1 MNKEFEEF
9 KYKIKDCL
17 ITKLTLD
24 EIKDI
29 IESVENGNIS
39 TEEAFDQ
46 FKIWS
51 CKVKINEDF
60 TKQKLSKPT
69 EEKDG

>member
-1 MNKEFEEF
+1 MNKELEEF

-24 EIKDI
+24 EIEDI
-29 IESVENGNIS
+29 IKSVDNGNIS

-46 FKIWS
+46 FKVWS
-51 CKVKINEDF
+51 CKVKLNKEF
-60 TKQKLSKPT
+60 VKNVGGK
-69 EEKDG
+69 KDGK

>member
-1 MNKEFEEF
+1 MGNELEEF
-9 KYKIKDCL
+9 KYKLKDCL

-29 IESVENGNIS
+29 LESVENNNIS
-39 TEEAFDQ
+39 VEEAFDQ

-51 CKVKINEDF
+51 FKVKLEG
-60 TKQKLSKPT
+60 TQ
-69 EEKDG
+69 

>member
-1 MNKEFEEF
+1 MNKELEEF

-24 EIKDI
+24 EIEDI
-29 IESVENGNIS
+29 IESVDNGNIS

-46 FKIWS
+46 FKVWS
-51 CKVKINEDF
+51 CKVKLNKEF
-60 TKQKLSKPT
+60 VKNV
-69 EEKDG
+69 KDEVKG